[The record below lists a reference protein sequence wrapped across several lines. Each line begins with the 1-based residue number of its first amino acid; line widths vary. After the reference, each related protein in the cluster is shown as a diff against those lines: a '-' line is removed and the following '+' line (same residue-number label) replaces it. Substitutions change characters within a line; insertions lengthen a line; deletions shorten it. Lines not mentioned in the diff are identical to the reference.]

1 MLKRDRGELSL
12 ENSKQQLQN
21 VMKKSKL
28 DESTKNLLYNQQLK
42 RFLKMR
48 NEIANKPIKVEL
60 TNGDKILIN
69 PGDLI
74 NQMQNALKK
83 KKSGRE
89 RIRMNAQM
97 YDTDEDN
104 DTEGT
109 ISFPAPDAEQ
119 TKREEDFAKEGS
131 EEDFK
136 DAEEKP
142 ITSTASGTKWQDKKL
157 LIKQI
162 INDNAE
168 KFNVRNEKIIYSNGK
183 PIANSD
189 INSSLDRILNR
200 NLKNAPSPPGTTSL
214 AKRLKNADETKHLMR
229 DIKIP
234 AKETTPRKTRT
245 SIKAGQL
252 GKGVFKKKINKRIKP
267 KKWY

>member
-1 MLKRDRGELSL
+1 MFKRDKGELSL
-12 ENSKQQLQN
+12 ENSKQILKN

-69 PGDLI
+69 PGEII
-74 NQMQNALKK
+74 NQMQNMLKK
-83 KKSGRE
+83 KRGRE
-89 RIRMNAQM
+89 RLRFNAQM

-104 DTEGT
+104 ETEGT
-109 ISFPAPDAEQ
+109 VTFSAPETEQ
-119 TKREEDFAKEGS
+119 TKREEYFAKEGS

-142 ITSTASGTKWQDKKL
+142 LTSTSAGTKWQDKKL
-157 LIKQI
+157 LIKQL
-162 INDNAE
+162 INENAE
-168 KFNVRNEKIIYSNGK
+168 KFNVRNEKIIHSNGK
-183 PIANSD
+183 PIANSN
-189 INSSLDRILNR
+189 INTSLDRILNR

-234 AKETTPRKTRT
+234 PKENTPRKTRT
-245 SIKAGQL
+245 SLKAGQI

-267 KKWY
+267 QKWC